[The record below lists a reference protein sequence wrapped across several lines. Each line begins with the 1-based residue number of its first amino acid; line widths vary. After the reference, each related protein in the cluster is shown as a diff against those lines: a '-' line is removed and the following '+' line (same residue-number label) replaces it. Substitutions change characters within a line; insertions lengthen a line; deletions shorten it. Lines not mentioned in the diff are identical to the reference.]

1 MSLAPLAVRQR
12 RRLGGGGSGD
22 HSSSGARPNGG
33 GARVGSWGSGQQTG
47 ACRSGGG
54 CASYSAPKWWGA
66 RVEVA
71 SGGSGQH
78 GGAWR
83 WCVGRYVPRA
93 GGGGEGAVA
102 GGGVCGG
109 AHCMG
114 GRPPVPHGS
123 CTRAPPA
130 SFQQPPPPL
139 DLLVWPS
146 PKRHARGPRE
156 GRGQKPACPIV
167 THPPLDPRRQGGRG
181 PYSTV
186 ARATATDARQP
197 ACPTE
202 ALYLVLCW
210 ERSPH
215 RTGARR

>member
-102 GGGVCGG
+102 GGACAVGPTAWG
-109 AHCMG
+109 AARQSPTDRARARRPHPSSSRRRHSTFWS
-114 GRPPVPHGS
+114 GRPLRG
-123 CTRAPPA
+123 TRVGCEKGGGKNPRAR
-130 SFQQPPPPL
+130 SSRTPL
-139 DLLVWPS
+139 STRD
-146 PKRHARGPRE
+146 GRE
-156 GRGQKPACPIV
+156 A
-167 THPPLDPRRQGGRG
+167 
-181 PYSTV
+181 
-186 ARATATDARQP
+186 
-197 ACPTE
+197 
-202 ALYLVLCW
+202 
-210 ERSPH
+210 
-215 RTGARR
+215 GARTVQWLAQRPPTQGSLRVQPRLST